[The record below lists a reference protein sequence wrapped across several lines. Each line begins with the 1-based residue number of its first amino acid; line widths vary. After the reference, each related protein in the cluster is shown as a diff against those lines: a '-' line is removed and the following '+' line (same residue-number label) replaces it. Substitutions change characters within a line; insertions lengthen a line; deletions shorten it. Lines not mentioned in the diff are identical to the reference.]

1 MKTNNNDQ
9 KARLIAMIH
18 RGEMDFID
26 KISKDALFT
35 TGRKLSRADVVSAIL
50 SAVAQLAI
58 NGKNIQSEEELCEH
72 IEKAIKE
79 NLNGQREEAK
89 KDVKDQ
95 AQH

>member
-1 MKTNNNDQ
+1 MKANNNDQ

-26 KISKDALFT
+26 KIGKDALFT

-58 NGKNIQSEEELCEH
+58 NGKNIQSEEELREH
-72 IEKAIKE
+72 LEKAIE
-79 NLNGQREEAK
+79 ANLNGQNKGAQ
-89 KDVKDQ
+89 KD
-95 AQH
+95 A

>member
-1 MKTNNNDQ
+1 MKANNNDQ

-26 KISKDALFT
+26 KIGKDALFT

-58 NGKNIQSEEELCEH
+58 NGKNIQSEEELREH
-72 IEKAIKE
+72 IEKAIE
-79 NLNGQREEAK
+79 ANLNGQNKGAQ
-89 KDVKDQ
+89 KD
-95 AQH
+95 A